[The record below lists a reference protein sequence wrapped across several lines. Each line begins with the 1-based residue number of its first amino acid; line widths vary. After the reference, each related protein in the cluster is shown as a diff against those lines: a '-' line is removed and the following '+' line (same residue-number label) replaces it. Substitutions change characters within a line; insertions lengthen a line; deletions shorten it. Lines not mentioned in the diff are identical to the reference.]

1 VYQWL
6 LDRQCPFKEEVSFHF
21 ACDRGN
27 FEFIKFARANGST
40 LLSVNLLDLV
50 QDCAADRGD
59 LETILWALNQSNPQH
74 ISTLHILRAAATHS
88 HMHILEWLETVVP
101 VEEFLVHAIE
111 QASIEGHVDVLKWV
125 VRNGYKWDA
134 KKDYKYC
141 LKAIENSNLQA
152 LIWMNSCAP
161 IYTMDLSFPVRVTS
175 MFACQVGDLNIL
187 KWLHKNGCP
196 CDNHTYHEALITNK
210 RKIAIWIQQQLFGA
224 RRSRINNSLEI
235 WT

>member
-1 VYQWL
+1 MVILKWAESHHCPWDNSDLFPAAAKSSNRDVYQWL

-40 LLSVNLLDLV
+40 VLSVDLLDLV

-74 ISTLHILRAAATHS
+74 ISTLHILRAAATHC

-101 VEEFLVHAIE
+101 IEEFV
-111 QASIEGHVDVLKWV
+111 
-125 VRNGYKWDA
+125 
-134 KKDYKYC
+134 
-141 LKAIENSNLQA
+141 QA

-161 IYTMDLSFPVRVTS
+161 IWLWMNSYPSI
-175 MFACQVGDLNIL
+175 FACRFGDLNIL

-196 CDNHTYHEALITNK
+196 CDNHTYHAAILINNK
-210 RKIAIWIQQQLFGA
+210 KIATWIQQQLFGA
-224 RRSRINNSLEI
+224 KRSRIDNSLDI

>member
-1 VYQWL
+1 
-6 LDRQCPFKEEVSFHF
+6 
-21 ACDRGN
+21 
-27 FEFIKFARANGST
+27 
-40 LLSVNLLDLV
+40 
-50 QDCAADRGD
+50 
-59 LETILWALNQSNPQH
+59 
-74 ISTLHILRAAATHS
+74 
-88 HMHILEWLETVVP
+88 MHILEWLETVVP
-101 VEEFLVHAIE
+101 IEEFVVHAIE